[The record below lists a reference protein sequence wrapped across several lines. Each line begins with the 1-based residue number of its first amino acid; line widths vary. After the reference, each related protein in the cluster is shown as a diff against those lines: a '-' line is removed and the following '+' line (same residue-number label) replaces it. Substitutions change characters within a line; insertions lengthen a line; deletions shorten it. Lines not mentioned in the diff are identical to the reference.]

1 MRAGWG
7 RISPGGAVLLSDY
20 SLYKNIYH
28 LHYTLRKPASV
39 LAADVCGTGIFH

>member
-7 RISPGGAVLLSDY
+7 RISPGGAVLLRVY

-28 LHYTLRKPASV
+28 LHYTLQKSTSV